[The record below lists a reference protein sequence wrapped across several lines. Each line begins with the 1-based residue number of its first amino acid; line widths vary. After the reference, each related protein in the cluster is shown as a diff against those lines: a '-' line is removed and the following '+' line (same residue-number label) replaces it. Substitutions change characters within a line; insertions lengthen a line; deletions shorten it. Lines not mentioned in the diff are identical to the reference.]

1 MGDCWLRCAPWSA
14 SCCSG
19 ATDLA
24 GGMGLLL
31 RAKSTA
37 GMPAA
42 RKQPR
47 VWVLCTPSNLRPCER
62 SNSGALVP
70 LPVRLRYATRPCCLT
85 NRMSGEGLR
94 SRLAARFK
102 RFSRS
107 ATSTQSPNAPAG
119 RLPSGRFVR
128 RKVHV
133 TVSFRPQM
141 MPKNPPLIRWGGYT
155 HGCLSLHGRLPP
167 AVASACAS
175 RRPCWHWPF

>member
-31 RAKSTA
+31 RAKSRGCQQSESRA
-37 GMPAA
+37 WYSAHLRIFVHASA
-42 RKQPR
+42 R
-47 VWVLCTPSNLRPCER
+47 
-62 SNSGALVP
+62 SGALVP

-85 NRMSGEGLR
+85 KRMSGEGLR

-128 RKVHV
+128 RKVPV

-155 HGCLSLHGRLPP
+155 PGCLSLHGRLPP

>member
-1 MGDCWLRCAPWSA
+1 MKGSVAKKSGGRTRALRRRLSERNHGG
-14 SCCSG
+14 SG
-19 ATDLA
+19 TLHTF
-24 GGMGLLL
+24 LE
-31 RAKSTA
+31 
-37 GMPAA
+37 
-42 RKQPR
+42 
-47 VWVLCTPSNLRPCER
+47 NLRPCAA
-62 SNSGALVP
+62 SSGALVP
-70 LPVRLRYATRPCCLT
+70 LPVRLRYATRSCCLT
-85 NRMSGEGLR
+85 KRMSGEGLR